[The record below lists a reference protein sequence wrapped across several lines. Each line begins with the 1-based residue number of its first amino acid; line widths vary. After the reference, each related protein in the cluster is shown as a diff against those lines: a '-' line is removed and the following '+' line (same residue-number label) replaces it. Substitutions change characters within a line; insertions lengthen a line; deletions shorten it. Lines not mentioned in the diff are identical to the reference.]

1 MRTTGYLSPTEI
13 ARREAKEQRQRDR
26 RARVASAA
34 LSRALGFPKPLQ
46 LERAY
51 RRATST

>member
-1 MRTTGYLSPTEI
+1 MRATGYLSPTEI

-34 LSRALGFPKPLQ
+34 LSRALGFPQVRQ

-51 RRATST
+51 QRAMST